1 MQVPYYEVDAFTN
14 RVFAGNPAGVCIVD
28 PWLPDELMQAI
39 AAENNFSETAFVLR
53 EGDHCRLTWFTPTME
68 VDLCGHATLAA
79 AFVLLHEFEPGSEA
93 IVFHTKTD
101 ELIVEKRGDDLLAM
115 DFPSRM
121 PEPCPPPPPEKLIE
135 GLRAEPKE
143 VHRSRDYM
151 AVFDSEEDVRNLA
164 PDFAKLLELDGLCII
179 ATAPGEQVDFVSRVF
194 VPAAGID
201 EDPVTGSAHCSL
213 IPYWAKRLG
222 KSSLHALQISPRGG
236 ELFCE
241 DRGPRCTIAGSAVI
255 YLKGTITVPDA
266 L

>member
-14 RVFAGNPAGVCIVD
+14 RVFAGNPAGVCISD
-28 PWLPDELMQAI
+28 RWLPDELMQAV

-79 AFVLLHEFEPGSEA
+79 AHVLLRDFEPDRDR

-101 ELIVEKRGDDLLAM
+101 ELIVEKRDDLLAM

-121 PEPCPPPPPEKLIE
+121 PEPSPLPGALIE
-135 GLRAEPKE
+135 GLGAQPRE
-143 VHRSRDYM
+143 VHRSRDLM
-151 AVFDSEEDVRNLA
+151 AVFDSEEDVRRLA
-164 PDFAKLLELDGLCII
+164 PDFTKLLELDCLCII
-179 ATAPGEQVDFVSRVF
+179 ATAPGKKADFISRVF
-194 VPAAGID
+194 APAAGVD

-213 IPYWAKRLG
+213 IPFWAKRLG
-222 KSSLHALQISPRGG
+222 KPKLHALQVSARGG

-241 DRGPRCTIAGSAVI
+241 DRGDRCTIAGAAVI
-255 YLKGTITVPDA
+255 YLRGTISVPDA

>member
-1 MQVPYYEVDAFTN
+1 MQLPYYEVDAFTD

-28 PWLPDELMQAI
+28 RWLPAELMQAI
-39 AAENNFSETAFVLR
+39 AAENNSSETAFALK
-53 EGDHCRLTWFTPTME
+53 EGDHFRLTWFTPAME

-79 AFVLLHEFEPGSEA
+79 AHVLLREFEPDLDH
-93 IVFHTKTD
+93 IVFQTKID
-101 ELIVEKRGDDLLAM
+101 ELIVEKRDSLLAM

-135 GLRAEPKE
+135 GLRAEPRE

-151 AVFDSEEDVRNLA
+151 AVFETEEDVRRLE
-164 PDFAKLLELDGLCII
+164 PDFAKLAELDCLCII
-179 ATAPGEQVDFVSRVF
+179 ATAAGSKADFVSRAF
-194 VPAAGID
+194 APAAGID
-201 EDPVTGSAHCSL
+201 EDPVTGSTHCTL

-222 KSSLHALQISPRGG
+222 KLKLHALQISPRGG

-241 DRGPRCTIAGSAVI
+241 DRGDRCTIAGSAVI
-255 YLKGTITVPDA
+255 YLQGVITVPYA

>member
-28 PWLPDELMQAI
+28 RWLPDELMQAI
-39 AAENNFSETAFVLR
+39 AAENNFSETAFVLK
-53 EGDHCRLTWFTPTME
+53 EGDHYRLTWFTPAME

-79 AFVLLHEFEPGSEA
+79 AFVLLRDFELKRDR

-101 ELIVEKRGDDLLAM
+101 ELIVEKRGGDLLAM

-121 PEPCPPPPPEKLIE
+121 PEPCQLPGALIE

-151 AVFDSEEDVRNLA
+151 AVFETEAEVRRLA
-164 PDFAKLLELDGLCII
+164 PDFAKLAELDCLCII
-179 ATAPGEQVDFVSRVF
+179 ATAPGEEADFISRVF
-194 VPAAGID
+194 APAAGVD
-201 EDPVTGSAHCSL
+201 EDPVTGSTHCTL
-213 IPYWAKRLG
+213 IPYWARRLN
-222 KSSLHALQISPRGG
+222 KSSLHAFQISPRGG
-236 ELFCE
+236 EIFCE
-241 DRGPRCTIAGSAVI
+241 DRGDRCTIAGSAVI
-255 YLKGTITVPDA
+255 YMQGTITVPDA